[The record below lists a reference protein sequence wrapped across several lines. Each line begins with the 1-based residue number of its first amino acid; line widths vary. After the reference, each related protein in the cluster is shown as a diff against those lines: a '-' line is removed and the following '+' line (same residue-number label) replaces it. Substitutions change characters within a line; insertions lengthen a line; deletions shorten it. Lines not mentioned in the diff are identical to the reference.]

1 MKIHKYQGYAPNL
14 SFHDLMLRRFQ
25 GECLSDKDNEPML
38 SHGAIILIDK
48 TIKHSSKAY
57 SPNVKF

>member
-25 GECLSDKDNEPML
+25 GECPSDKNNETMFP
-38 SHGAIILIDK
+38 HGTIAFIDK
-48 TIKHSSKAY
+48 
-57 SPNVKF
+57 